1 MAGQNGEPDT
11 LGPETAY
18 AVLRDDPQA
27 VLVDVRTLAERTF
40 VGVPDL
46 SRTGARV
53 WQVEWASYPE
63 MTPDP
68 QFADRLSEKAAK
80 TPSRLLFIC
89 RSGVRSMAAARAA
102 AARFAGA
109 GLSIRCTNVAEGF
122 EGDRDENGHRGV
134 ANGWKARGLP
144 WIQT

>member
-1 MAGQNGEPDT
+1 MAGNDAEPDAVD
-11 LGPETAY
+11 PEMAY
-18 AVLRDDPQA
+18 AALRDDPRA
-27 VLVDVRTLAERTF
+27 VLVDVRTVEERTF

-46 SRTGARV
+46 SRTGARL

-68 QFADRLSEKAAK
+68 QFADRLSEKAAEA
-80 TPSRLLFIC
+80 PSRLFFIC
-89 RSGVRSMAAARAA
+89 RSGVRSMAAAGTA
-102 AARFAGA
+102 AARFAA
-109 GLSIRCTNVAEGF
+109 EGLPVRCTNVAEGF